1 MTVIQIYI
9 NVKKNV
15 HFLICFCL
23 FVFFFCAFVTLT
35 RVKYTQ
41 QMQTTSLKQILK

>member
-1 MTVIQIYI
+1 MIVIQIYI
-9 NVKKNV
+9 NVKKNCP
-15 HFLICFCL
+15 HPDLFLF
-23 FVFFFCAFVTLT
+23 FVLFFCAFVTLT